1 MFQEVEGRL
10 PRIHWCPTGSLM
22 QLPLHAAGRYNLDH
36 SALDQHTYDFVISSY
51 TPSLSA
57 LRRSFDGLATQ
68 RSTPHLLVV
77 TQPATPGQSPL
88 PGTADEGTRLAKIF
102 SMPHFSS
109 NALDHK
115 HATVDAVL
123 RAISEHSWVH
133 FACHGSQNL
142 ADPTQSAFALY
153 DGPLTLERLMG
164 TVAENA
170 ELGFLSACQTA
181 VGDENVP
188 EESAH
193 LAAGMLAVGFKGV
206 VATMWSIQDADAP
219 IIVEAYYNKI
229 INHIRMVTSPEKGTT
244 GAAEALH
251 IAVGQLRQ
259 LVGVKKFERWAPF
272 VHFGL

>member
-1 MFQEVEGRL
+1 MFQKVEGRL

-22 QLPLHAAGRYNLDH
+22 QLPLHAAGKYKDH

-115 HATVDAVL
+115 HATADAVL

-133 FACHGSQNL
+133 FACHGSQNSID
-142 ADPTQSAFALY
+142 ATRSAFSLY
-153 DGPLTLERLMG
+153 DG
-164 TVAENA
+164 V
-170 ELGFLSACQTA
+170 S
-181 VGDENVP
+181 
-188 EESAH
+188 
-193 LAAGMLAVGFKGV
+193 
-206 VATMWSIQDADAP
+206 
-219 IIVEAYYNKI
+219 
-229 INHIRMVTSPEKGTT
+229 
-244 GAAEALH
+244 
-251 IAVGQLRQ
+251 
-259 LVGVKKFERWAPF
+259 
-272 VHFGL
+272 